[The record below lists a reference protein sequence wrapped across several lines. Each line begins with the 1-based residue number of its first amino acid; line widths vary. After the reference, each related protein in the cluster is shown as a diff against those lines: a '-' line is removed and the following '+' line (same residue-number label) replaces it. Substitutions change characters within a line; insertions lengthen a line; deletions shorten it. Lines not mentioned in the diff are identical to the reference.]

1 MDTFAPE
8 MSIITF
14 TTDWGTRDFHIGA
27 LKGLLLSRISDLH
40 LVDISHQVARHNIQQ
55 AAYIF
60 KNAYHHFPAGTLHF
74 VGVYGQSKYEP
85 QLIALKKNG
94 HIFIGV
100 NDGFFSL
107 VFDEMPI
114 DVVTFGNWSEQ
125 GDLFDLPAIVE
136 IASSLLSGRNL
147 YELGER
153 PDHIVQRSSFQPTID
168 EELIHGIVIYIDDYG
183 NIVTNISRALFE
195 EQRKGRSFEIVARKS
210 QHSINKISH
219 YYNSVEPGAALA
231 LFNDAGYLEIAI
243 NEDSALKLMNIKLND
258 NIRIEFK

>member
-1 MDTFAPE
+1 M
-8 MSIITF
+8 M
-14 TTDWGTRDFHIGA
+14 
-27 LKGLLLSRISDLH
+27 
-40 LVDISHQVARHNIQQ
+40 
-55 AAYIF
+55 
-60 KNAYHHFPAGTLHF
+60 
-74 VGVYGQSKYEP
+74 
-85 QLIALKKNG
+85 
-94 HIFIGV
+94 
-100 NDGFFSL
+100 GFFSL

-114 DVVTFGNWSEQ
+114 DVVTFGNRSEQ

-136 IASSLLSGRNL
+136 IASSLLNGRNL

>member
-1 MDTFAPE
+1 

-27 LKGLLLSRISDLH
+27 LKGMLLSRLSNLQMI
-40 LVDISHQVARHNIQQ
+40 DISHQIARHNIQQ

-60 KNAYHHFPAGTLHF
+60 KNAHTHFPAGTLHL

-114 DVVTFGNWSEQ
+114 DVVTIGNRSAK
-125 GDLFDLPAIVE
+125 GDLFDLPVIVE
-136 IASSLLSGRNL
+136 TATALLNGTNL

-183 NIVTNISRALFE
+183 NIVTNISRELFE
-195 EQRKGRSFEIVARKS
+195 GRRKGRSFEIVARKS
-210 QHSINKISH
+210 QYSINKISH
-219 YYNSVEPGAALA
+219 FYNSVEPGSALA
-231 LFNDAGYLEIAI
+231 LFNDAGLLEIAI